1 MAVRRSYPSPNP
13 RSATWPI
20 IRPPATCLIHK
31 HHSRHR
37 YPRYHYRPRVLASGS
52 IEYPGH
58 NPSRSGWRGTL
69 IWILDLGANDDTIS
83 IANTLY
89 NTLLLV
95 FLSNAWPRHGILDLL
110 YFSAL
115 VMPQPFL

>member
-1 MAVRRSYPSPNP
+1 MANYTAPCHLSHSQTPLPTPIPPVPLPSPSP
-13 RSATWPI
+13 RLWE
-20 IRPPATCLIHK
+20 
-31 HHSRHR
+31 HR
-37 YPRYHYRPRVLASGS
+37 VPRTQS
-52 IEYPGH
+52 IPLGMAWH
-58 NPSRSGWRGTL
+58 PN
-69 IWILDLGANDDTIS
+69 LDLGANDDTIS